1 MANTFK
7 LKTKANI
14 DASLVAVYTA
24 PSGITSTVI
33 IGLTL
38 ANITSA
44 SITANVQL
52 VTNSTTGEN
61 ADDPYI
67 VKAIPI
73 PSGSSVE
80 VMAGNKIVMQ
90 ASDVL
95 KVGGSATNSVDA
107 TLSIME
113 ITP

>member
-14 DASLVAVYTA
+14 DTSLVAVYTTPA
-24 PSGITSTVI
+24 STTTVV

-44 SITANVQL
+44 SITADVQL
-52 VTNSTTGEN
+52 VSDTVDVETNT
-61 ADDPYI
+61 DVYI
-67 VKAIPI
+67 AKAIPL
-73 PSGSSVE
+73 PAGSSVE
-80 VMAGNKIVMQ
+80 IMAGNKIVLK
-90 ASDVL
+90 ATDVL
-95 KVGGSATNSVDA
+95 KVKGSAPNSVDA

-113 ITP
+113 IT

>member
-14 DASLVAVYTA
+14 DTSLVAVYTA

-44 SITANVQL
+44 SITADVQL
-52 VTNSTTGEN
+52 VSDTVDVETNT
-61 ADDPYI
+61 DVYI
-67 VKAIPI
+67 AKAIPL
-73 PSGSSVE
+73 PAGSSVE
-80 VMAGNKIVMQ
+80 IMAGNKIVLK
-90 ASDVL
+90 ATDVL
-95 KVGGSATNSVDA
+95 KVKGSATNSVDA

-113 ITP
+113 IT